1 MEVLYWIT
9 RLDEIKMFLFIASA
23 IFIIYSIA
31 STIGH
36 CVLIGYE
43 YSGMRTKDD
52 YTQAKVLWDKTW
64 LKSIII
70 TIFVVLFDIFTPTEK
85 DAYIIYG
92 VGGTIDYIK
101 NNKIATKLPD
111 KAIKALDLYLDK
123 ETKEIQE
130 SSVDVDSI

>member
-9 RLDEIKMFLFIASA
+9 RLDGIKMFLFIASA

-43 YSGMRTKDD
+43 YSGMRTEDD

-70 TIFVVLFDIFTPTEK
+70 TIFVVLFNIFTPTEK

>member
-9 RLDEIKMFLFIASA
+9 RLDGIKMFLFIASA
-23 IFIIYSIA
+23 IFVIYSIA

-36 CVLIGYE
+36 CVLTGYE
-43 YSGMRTKDD
+43 YSGMRTEDD

-70 TIFVVLFDIFTPTEK
+70 TIFVVLFNIFTPTEK

>member
-9 RLDEIKMFLFIASA
+9 RLDEIKMFLFIAST

>member
-9 RLDEIKMFLFIASA
+9 RLDGIKMFLFIAST
-23 IFIIYSIA
+23 IFVIYSIA

-43 YSGMRTKDD
+43 YSGMRTEDD
-52 YTQAKVLWDKTW
+52 YTKAKVLWDKTW

-70 TIFVVLFDIFTPTEK
+70 AIFVVLFNIFTPTEK